1 MNDNLIT
8 WTPQN
13 IVTVFL
19 MAMVGWAVLGLV
31 IRFARS
37 RQVGSGKGYGANT
50 PGGAAPLAA

>member
-1 MNDNLIT
+1 MNDNIIT

-13 IVTVFL
+13 IITVFL

-37 RQVGSGKGYGANT
+37 RQVGSASGHNAT
-50 PGGAAPLAA
+50 TADTVIS